1 MVTALIIQ
9 PNQHPQITQLC
20 DDRCF
25 LDLSVSRGTD
35 CICSAATL
43 PLADGLAV
51 LYPQQGAMLCLPGNR
66 KVNGH
71 IIAGTFYIV
80 GAKDGALR
88 SLTDA
93 EITKYTLQFW
103 EPEIFSEDEV
113 LDSYFDHILTPL

>member
-1 MVTALIIQ
+1 MLTALIVL

-20 DDRCF
+20 DNRVF

-35 CICSAATL
+35 SVCSAATL
-43 PLADGLAV
+43 PLVENIAI
-51 LYPQQGAMLCLPGNR
+51 LYPQQGALLCLPGNR
-66 KVNGH
+66 KVNGY

-80 GAKDGALR
+80 GVKNGVLR

-93 EITKYTLQFW
+93 EITKYALQFW

-113 LDSYFDHILTPL
+113 LDSHFDHILDPL